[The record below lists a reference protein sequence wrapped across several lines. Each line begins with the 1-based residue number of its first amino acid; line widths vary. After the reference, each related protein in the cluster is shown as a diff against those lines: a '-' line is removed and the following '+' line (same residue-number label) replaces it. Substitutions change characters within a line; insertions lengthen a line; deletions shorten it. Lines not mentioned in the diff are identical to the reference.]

1 MHTLLDWIVAILT
14 ILYAVLLM
22 AYRYWF
28 GSLHFFKAGS
38 ALKVDL
44 PTKPT
49 HFSIVVPARN
59 ESENIKI
66 CVESILAQNYPTDF
80 FEIIVIDDFSE
91 DDTALIVKNLQEQYA
106 NIHLLSMADFF
117 KPNDI
122 SSYKKK
128 AIEKAVQHAKGN
140 WIVTTDADCIVPP
153 NWLLLFHQYI
163 EQHQPVFVAAPVM
176 FIKET
181 GVLNQFQLLDFL
193 ALQGITAAAV
203 GAGKHS
209 MSNGA
214 NLAFEKSAFIAV
226 GGYQGVDQIA
236 SGDDMFLMHKMKMTL
251 SNRIGYL
258 FHPDAIVLTKAMQNW
273 KSFIMQ
279 RIRWSSKARF
289 YDDRSIFWVLL
300 LVYLFN
306 FSFLV
311 MLLMGHFGSLLIAL
325 AFKTFFEVFFL
336 DPVAKFYNLQ
346 SQLRFFALYQPLHIA
361 YTILAGLFG
370 QVKTYT
376 WKGRRVK

>member
-1 MHTLLDWIVAILT
+1 MHTLLDWTVALLT
-14 ILYAVLLM
+14 ILYAILLM

-28 GSLHFFKAGS
+28 GSLHYFKAGTS
-38 ALKVDL
+38 LNEDL
-44 PTKPT
+44 PKKPT
-49 HFSIVVPARN
+49 HFSIVIPARN
-59 ESENIKI
+59 ESLNIKT

-91 DDTALIVKNLQEQYA
+91 DDTALIVKNLQQQYA
-106 NIHLLSMADFF
+106 NVHLLSMADFF

-140 WIVTTDADCIVPP
+140 WIVTTDADCSVPP
-153 NWLLLFHQYI
+153 HWLLLFHQYI

-176 FIKET
+176 FIKEA

-273 KSFIMQ
+273 KEFFMQ

-306 FSFLV
+306 FSFLW
-311 MLLMGHFGSLLIAL
+311 MLCMGHFGSLLIAL

-346 SQLRFFALYQPLHIA
+346 SQLRYFVLYQPLHIA

>member
-66 CVESILAQNYPTDF
+66 CVESILAQNYSTDF

-106 NIHLLSMADFF
+106 NLHLLSMADFF

-181 GVLNQFQLLDFL
+181 GILNQFQLLDFL

>member
-1 MHTLLDWIVAILT
+1 MHTLLDWTVAILT
-14 ILYAVLLM
+14 ILYAALLM

-28 GSLHFFKAGS
+28 GSLHYFKAGN
-38 ALKVDL
+38 ALNKEL
-44 PTKPT
+44 LTKPT
-49 HFSIVVPARN
+49 FFSVVIPARN
-59 ESENIKI
+59 ESGNIKI

-80 FEIIVIDDFSE
+80 FEIIIIDDFSE
-91 DDTALIVKNLQEQYA
+91 DDTALIVKKLQEQYA
-106 NIHLLSMADFF
+106 NVHLLSMADYF
-117 KPNDI
+117 KPDEI

-128 AIEKAVQHAKGN
+128 AIEKAVQHAKGS

-176 FIKET
+176 FIKES

-273 KSFIMQ
+273 KEFFMQ

-306 FSFLV
+306 FSFLW
-311 MLLMGHFGSLLIAL
+311 MLLMGHYGSLLIAL

-346 SQLRFFALYQPLHIA
+346 SQLRYFVLYQPLHIA